1 MALTEGTNNI
11 PPNQWHKLGPFT
23 VFDIETT
30 GMSPTSDRIVEIAAI
45 RVDLDGIE
53 SRFHA
58 LVDPQCIISGQVTR
72 IHGITNDMVRSSK
85 SFREV
90 GIEFTTFASDSTLV
104 AHNARFDLSFLQ
116 ESLYRSGHQTWK
128 GKTLDSIPIIKR
140 SYPGLPSYSLQ
151 NLTRNFGLDAI
162 GQAHRA
168 FVDVELTL
176 EIFRMA
182 MKRLLGS

>member
-1 MALTEGTNNI
+1 MSNNI

-30 GMSPTSDRIVEIAAI
+30 GMSPTLDRIVEIAAI
-45 RVDLDGIE
+45 RVDLDGTE
-53 SRFHA
+53 SRFQS
-58 LVDPQCIISGQVTR
+58 LVNPQCTISEQVIR
-72 IHGITNDMVRSSK
+72 VHGITNEMVRDCK
-85 SFREV
+85 SFRDV
-90 GIEFTTFASDSTLV
+90 GIEFATFASNSTLV

-151 NLTRNFGLDAI
+151 NLTRNFGLEAI

-168 FVDVELTL
+168 YVDVELTL

-182 MKRLLGS
+182 MKQLLRS

>member
-1 MALTEGTNNI
+1 MCASENKNI
-11 PPNQWHKLGPFT
+11 IPNEWHKLGPFT
-23 VFDIETT
+23 VYDIETT
-30 GMSPTSDRIVEIAAI
+30 GMSPTADRIVEIAAI

-53 SRFHA
+53 SRFHS
-58 LVDPQCIISGQVTR
+58 LIDPQCFISEQVIR
-72 IHGITNDMVRSSK
+72 IHGITNEMVRSCR
-85 SFREV
+85 SFRDV
-90 GIEFTTFASDSTLV
+90 GIEFTTFASNSTLV

-116 ESLYRSGHQTWK
+116 ESLYRSGHQLWK

-140 SYPGLPSYSLQ
+140 SYPGLPSYSLG
-151 NLTRNFGLDAI
+151 NLTSNFGLESN
-162 GQAHRA
+162 GKAHRA

>member
-1 MALTEGTNNI
+1 MANNF

-30 GMSPTSDRIVEIAAI
+30 GMSPTLDRIVEIAAI
-45 RVDLDGIE
+45 RVDIDGIE
-53 SRFHA
+53 SRFHS
-58 LVDPQCIISGQVTR
+58 LIDPQCVISEQVIR
-72 IHGITNDMVRSSK
+72 VHGITNEMVRSCK
-85 SFREV
+85 SFRDV
-90 GIEFTTFASDSTLV
+90 GIEFTTFASNSTLV

-116 ESLYRSGHQTWK
+116 ESLYRSGHQLWK

-140 SYPGLPSYSLQ
+140 SYPGLPSYSLG
-151 NLTRNFGLDAI
+151 NLTSNFGLEAI
-162 GQAHRA
+162 GKAHRA

-182 MKRLLGS
+182 MKRLLAS